1 MCIDISNKLVRFTV
15 TKCIN
20 KAARDNKSKLTCQ
33 MRHSKRERERGIL
46 LKMPS
51 EPRDVELEKVIT
63 ILYERMQTGEWQI
76 KSQSNIVDKL
86 DKKSPIM

>member
-1 MCIDISNKLVRFTV
+1 MSNEAFKE
-15 TKCIN
+15 
-20 KAARDNKSKLTCQ
+20 
-33 MRHSKRERERGIL
+33 RERERGIL